1 MATSTRLASEATKD
15 RDDIKIQ
22 LEETQY
28 KQNKLEESI
37 QQSTN
42 DIKNTNDDLSRRI
55 KQMENENSALMAKY
69 DDLNANKSAE
79 IAELRIT
86 LDQCDSEL
94 KVSDRYIA
102 SHNPKI
108 QKKK

>member
-1 MATSTRLASEATKD
+1 MASDATKE

-28 KQNKLEESI
+28 KQNKLKESI

-42 DIKNTNDDLSRRI
+42 DNKNTNDDLSRRI
-55 KQMENENSALMAKY
+55 KQMDNENSALIAKY

-86 LDQCDSEL
+86 LDQCETEL
-94 KVSDRYIA
+94 KVTSEYLYTKTI
-102 SHNPKI
+102 KI
-108 QKKK
+108 MYKF